1 MIKSTGPGQT
11 RIFIQGKKCLLAGGC
26 SGGDGSGRDGT
37 GHDAHSHAG
46 STARL
51 SAGGGSLLG
60 HLVGTG
66 HPPAAGH
73 LPLVQQSPTSCS
85 AGPNTAV
92 LEQTPGQVPSQTDC
106 HQLFVFSLWSLPET
120 RGVY

>member
-11 RIFIQGKKCLLAGGC
+11 RIFIQGKKCLLAGGMQQW
-26 SGGDGSGRDGT
+26 GRDGT
-37 GHDAHSHAG
+37 VRDGMGPDTMP
-46 STARL
+46 TATRL
-51 SAGGGSLLG
+51 GAGGGSLLG

-73 LPLVQQSPTSCS
+73 LPLVQHSPTSCS